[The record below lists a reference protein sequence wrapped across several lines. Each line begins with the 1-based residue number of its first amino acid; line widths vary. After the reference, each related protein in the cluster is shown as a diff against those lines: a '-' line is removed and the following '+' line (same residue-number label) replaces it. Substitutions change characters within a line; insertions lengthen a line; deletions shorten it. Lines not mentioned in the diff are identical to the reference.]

1 MARVLAFAVSAAA
14 LVAPPTQQT
23 RRPVTARAVVSEPI
37 PSSVSSKDTLV
48 AAAEAFDLQDYFA
61 KKVQAVEKALDAS
74 IQCTTPETKKI
85 VESMRYSL
93 LAGGKRVRPVMT
105 IAACEM
111 FGGSEATAMP
121 TAVAIEMIHTMSL
134 IHDDLPAMDDDDLRR
149 GSPTNHVVFGDD
161 VAILA
166 GDALLSTSFEHCADG
181 STKAGVEPKVIVE
194 CIRRL
199 GEAVG
204 AVGLAG
210 GQVMDLECEA
220 KQGVTL
226 DELTWIHT
234 HKTAKLL
241 EVSVATGALLG
252 GANPRDVKQCE
263 TFANDI
269 GIAFQVADD
278 ILDVTATSE
287 ALGKT
292 AGKDLDADK
301 TTYPKLMGLDGA
313 RAEAERLYQEAIDS
327 VVPYGEAAIPLIAI
341 AKYIVERKS

>member
-48 AAAEAFDLQDYFA
+48 AAAEAFDLQGYFA

-134 IHDDLPAMDDDDLRR
+134 TVRKSTMRQAGLEVLFI
-149 GSPTNHVVFGDD
+149 
-161 VAILA
+161 ILA
-166 GDALLSTSFEHCADG
+166 ASTQRESAWSSH
-181 STKAGVEPKVIVE
+181 
-194 CIRRL
+194 
-199 GEAVG
+199 EA
-204 AVGLAG
+204 
-210 GQVMDLECEA
+210 
-220 KQGVTL
+220 
-226 DELTWIHT
+226 
-234 HKTAKLL
+234 
-241 EVSVATGALLG
+241 S
-252 GANPRDVKQCE
+252 
-263 TFANDI
+263 
-269 GIAFQVADD
+269 
-278 ILDVTATSE
+278 
-287 ALGKT
+287 
-292 AGKDLDADK
+292 
-301 TTYPKLMGLDGA
+301 
-313 RAEAERLYQEAIDS
+313 
-327 VVPYGEAAIPLIAI
+327 
-341 AKYIVERKS
+341 

>member
-48 AAAEAFDLQDYFA
+48 AAAEAFDLQGYFA

-134 IHDDLPAMDDDDLRR
+134 HSAEI
-149 GSPTNHVVFGDD
+149 NHASGRPGGIIYYSGRLDT
-161 VAILA
+161 AR
-166 GDALLSTSFEHCADG
+166 E
-181 STKAGVEPKVIVE
+181 
-194 CIRRL
+194 RRL
-199 GEAVG
+199 R
-204 AVGLAG
+204 
-210 GQVMDLECEA
+210 
-220 KQGVTL
+220 
-226 DELTWIHT
+226 LTHPN
-234 HKTAKLL
+234 
-241 EVSVATGALLG
+241 V
-252 GANPRDVKQCE
+252 
-263 TFANDI
+263 
-269 GIAFQVADD
+269 
-278 ILDVTATSE
+278 
-287 ALGKT
+287 
-292 AGKDLDADK
+292 
-301 TTYPKLMGLDGA
+301 
-313 RAEAERLYQEAIDS
+313 
-327 VVPYGEAAIPLIAI
+327 
-341 AKYIVERKS
+341 